1 MFNILEQIST
11 RVIFRLR
18 IMRVGVS
25 MMIFM
30 MVDALMAMFPI
41 CMINYW
47 LMGYMINCE
56 MSIMNHSMVI
66 MVHDMFWLMLMLMV
80 EVVIVSVSTNWM
92 SCV

>member
-11 RVIFRLR
+11 RVVFRLR
-18 IMRVGVS
+18 IMRVSVC

-30 MVDALMAMFPI
+30 IVDALMAMLQI

-66 MVHDMFWLMLMLMV
+66 VVYDMFWLMLMLMV
-80 EVVIVSVSTNWM
+80 EIMIVSVSTNWM

>member
-1 MFNILEQIST
+1 MVLRF
-11 RVIFRLR
+11 R

-30 MVDALMAMFPI
+30 MIDTCVAMIPI

-47 LMGYMINCE
+47 LMGYMLNCE

-66 MVHDMFWLMLMLMV
+66 VVHDMFWLMLMLMV
-80 EVVIVSVSTNWM
+80 EVVIVPVSTNWM
-92 SCV
+92 SCM

>member
-1 MFNILEQIST
+1 
-11 RVIFRLR
+11 
-18 IMRVGVS
+18 MRVGVS

-30 MVDALMAMFPI
+30 MSDAFMAMIPI

-66 MVHDMFWLMLMLMV
+66 VVYDMFWLMLMLMV
-80 EVVIVSVSTNWM
+80 EVVIVPVSANWM
-92 SCV
+92 SCM

>member
-1 MFNILEQIST
+1 MVLRF
-11 RVIFRLR
+11 R
-18 IMRVGVS
+18 IMRVCVS

-30 MVDALMAMFPI
+30 MVDACVAMIPI

-47 LMGYMINCE
+47 LMGYMLNCE

-66 MVHDMFWLMLMLMV
+66 VVYDMFWLMLRLMV
-80 EVVIVSVSTNWM
+80 EVVIVPVSANRM